1 MTLEGRVPD
10 GLPSYRFRAAR
21 TASHRRFV
29 ASIIAFRPA
38 ALSLRFLRAGAEVLP
53 DSEPAVRFAAH
64 LFRCA
69 AAILARAAADIRRRL
84 VVGADDS
91 APSLLAPPLNI
102 CRSSATCPF
111 IRFFCSS
118 KPSMAAVISSRLS
131 FGDIELTSLYSAT
144 DGWALLLNRFTSW
157 EVLLFIV

>member
-1 MTLEGRVPD
+1 M
-10 GLPSYRFRAAR
+10 
-21 TASHRRFV
+21 
-29 ASIIAFRPA
+29 IAFRPA
-38 ALSLRFLRAGAEVLP
+38 ALSLRFLRAGADVLS
-53 DSEPAVRFAAH
+53 DPAPPARFTAH

-84 VVGADDS
+84 VVGAEDS

-118 KPSMAAVISSRLS
+118 KPSMAAVISARLS
-131 FGDIELTSLYSAT
+131 FGDIELTSLYSVT
-144 DGWALLLNRFTSW
+144 DGWALLLKASTSW